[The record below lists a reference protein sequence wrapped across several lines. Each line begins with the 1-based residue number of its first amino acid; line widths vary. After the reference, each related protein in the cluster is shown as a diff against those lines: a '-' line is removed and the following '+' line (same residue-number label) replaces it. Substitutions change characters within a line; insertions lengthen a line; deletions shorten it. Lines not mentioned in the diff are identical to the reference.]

1 MGLHIRRGFFAKYSK
16 HITAAVAIFA
26 LVAQPM
32 YGLVASQVANAL
44 TATVTTQQEL
54 KDAVAGTGAY
64 AGTSTVVIDGT
75 INTTE
80 EIRVTRS
87 LAIQGG
93 AIHATFNL
101 NGQNNSVIEAD
112 ATMANT
118 VTISGTTISSNK
130 SADLHGV
137 NAYVTNVEL
146 NDVTIN
152 NSGRAAINVNGAT
165 VTTSNLS
172 TAGNGKTNFLGVSYG
187 VIDLAKGSGVTA
199 TPTLNVNGLM
209 THAENL
215 LHVRYAVSGYSVT
228 GTQAGQYYAASQALS
243 NGLRLK
249 AAPNTPVITAP
260 TSPVTDSND
269 VTVKWN
275 APTTA
280 GNANAAARYDV
291 TIAKTGE
298 GPAVY
303 PGVTAQEL
311 TFDDLGNGAY
321 TVTVQAIAASGL
333 RGGTATHTF
342 TVDIDQLPVATITAP
357 TENGLVSTKANN
369 NKLAITGTYTDDISV
384 NYLTLQLAGSAG
396 SVAIDTV
403 HPGIGTVGGPFTHNM
418 AVPANLADGTYEL
431 IYTPSDYNPT
441 TGGQF
446 GTQGKVTFK
455 IDNTAPT
462 TPTITAPGANT
473 WHKTAPITN
482 SWTAATDTNGIAN
495 YQVAY
500 RYHDDHSF
508 GGSTCPGEQ
517 IGGKNVYCRDTSGT
531 SRSHS
536 PAITE
541 QGGVTIWVR
550 AIDNAGNASSWS
562 ASRTYY
568 YDATDPTTDINVSS
582 VANQKFTVSG
592 AAADNV
598 SLNRVYVQLVHRE
611 TSTRY
616 GGTTINLIGE
626 GENANWSVEYNTAS
640 LPEGTYAAH
649 VSVVDRAG
657 NTGSAGWTSNFFV
670 DKTAPV
676 IAITSHVRNANGSY
690 TISGTSDSNDE
701 VSVTVDGKTYTVTP
715 ASDGTW
721 SITTDPLSDGNYF
734 ATATS
739 ADSAGNQGSSASYAF
754 TASTPVVILPPTVI
768 NPVVNQ
774 PAASPLADNGDDA
787 DTEEASAPFIAQLFT
802 PGATDVLGAQ
812 DPESDADV
820 NAPLD
825 TDKGVLG
832 TTAQPTVANA
842 SGFMGLAWYWWLLI
856 LAALIGLWWLI
867 AARRRRKDND
877 Q

>member
-112 ATMANT
+112 ATMTNT

-260 TSPVTDSND
+260 ASPVTDSND

-311 TFDDLGNGAY
+311 TLNDLGNGAY

-333 RGGTATHTF
+333 RGGTDTHSFEVSVYNYTAADSTF
-342 TVDIDQLPVATITAP
+342 LTAHRWVRSNNSSDMAANVRVPAMTTAVRFSFTNGTTAIANIAGSEHLQAGQWPNAAGAKQFRAYTTLPAGSYDVTAEYQVKGTWYQVSNSPAKTTVVDNPIMNITLPNDDRYVFRGGDQAIVRVRVSDKHESFDYVNFIINGTTYKVTRENTDLRQAGNYVIADI
-357 TENGLVSTKANN
+357 TKASNWTP
-369 NKLAITGTYTDDISV
+369 LPEGTYTATVNAWNKANGRASAVAVSTRSFIIDNTTPTVTQFTAPSLAADSV
-384 NYLTLQLAGSAG
+384 SVSA
-396 SVAIDTV
+396 
-403 HPGIGTVGGPFTHNM
+403 
-418 AVPANLADGTYEL
+418 
-431 IYTPSDYNPT
+431 
-441 TGGQF
+441 
-446 GTQGKVTFK
+446 KVTDTNGVDRVKFYLGQPSGGVCK
-455 IDNTAPT
+455 NNASALIEVTGVLGADDTYTASIPTAGLDGDYCVLVSARDVAANNSTPQFRAITLDNTAPT
-462 TPTITAPGANT
+462 
-473 WHKTAPITN
+473 
-482 SWTAATDTNGIAN
+482 
-495 YQVAY
+495 
-500 RYHDDHSF
+500 
-508 GGSTCPGEQ
+508 
-517 IGGKNVYCRDTSGT
+517 
-531 SRSHS
+531 
-536 PAITE
+536 
-541 QGGVTIWVR
+541 VT
-550 AIDNAGNASSWS
+550 
-562 ASRTYY
+562 
-568 YDATDPTTDINVSS
+568 
-582 VANQKFTVSG
+582 
-592 AAADNV
+592 
-598 SLNRVYVQLVHRE
+598 
-611 TSTRY
+611 
-616 GGTTINLIGE
+616 
-626 GENANWSVEYNTAS
+626 
-640 LPEGTYAAH
+640 
-649 VSVVDRAG
+649 
-657 NTGSAGWTSNFFV
+657 
-670 DKTAPV
+670 
-676 IAITSHVRNANGSY
+676 ITSHTRNANGGY
-690 TISGTSDSNDE
+690 TINGTSNDGAD
-701 VSVTVDGKTYTVTP
+701 VSVSVGGKTYTATP

-721 SITTDPLSDGNYF
+721 SIATDPLSDGNYF

-739 ADSAGNQGSSASYAF
+739 TDTAGNQGSSASYGF
-754 TASTPVVILPPTVI
+754 TASTPVVILSTAPLSRA
-768 NPVVNQ
+768 
-774 PAASPLADNGDDA
+774 PASALGDNDD
-787 DTEEASAPFIAQLFT
+787 DTSAEASAPFIAQLFT

-812 DPESDADV
+812 DPEDSDV

-825 TDKGVLG
+825 SDKGVLG